1 MSYVIRRL
9 KLNQEFFQGRFC
21 THLLFLSDGVALI
34 MKFSFSCFRGELTA
48 ESYLNTLIRLQVLKG
63 RAPEGFA
70 LGRIGMAKSELVT
83 MAHGAGGSVM
93 QSLIERHILKHLV
106 GADVEVPLTA
116 LDDAAVVQGMVLKSD
131 SYTVKPLFFPGG
143 DIGRL
148 AVSGTVNDICMIG
161 GEPLALAEGFILEE
175 GFSISDL
182 DRILESIREASNE
195 ASVPVITGDTKVMER
210 EALDKF
216 VINSSGVGR
225 RNPLLYWN
233 LLEVKKHRPFGSQWL
248 LDSNLRAGDKIIL
261 SGTIGDH
268 GIAVLSA
275 REGYGFETRI
285 ESDAAPLKNTVNRML
300 EAGGIVAMK
309 DPTRGGLA
317 NLLNEWSQKSHVG
330 ILVQE
335 QSIPVKDG
343 VRAACEMLGLDVLEI
358 GNEGKLVAAVVPER
372 ARAVLSALKDTPLGR
387 DAAIIGEVTSE
398 FDLVAMETVVGG
410 RRIIAPPAGDPVP
423 RIC

>member
-1 MSYVIRRL
+1 MT
-9 KLNQEFFQGRFC
+9 N
-21 THLLFLSDGVALI
+21 A
-34 MKFSFSCFRGELTA
+34 
-48 ESYLNTLIRLQVLKG
+48 N
-63 RAPEGFA
+63 
-70 LGRIGMAKSELVT
+70 LVT
-83 MAHGAGGSVM
+83 LAHGAGGSVM
-93 QSLIERHILKHLV
+93 QSLIEKHIVKYLG
-106 GADVEVPLTA
+106 GAKVDVPLDA

-148 AVSGTVNDICMIG
+148 AISGTVNDICMIG
-161 GEPLALAEGFILEE
+161 GEPIALAEGFILEE
-175 GFSISDL
+175 GFNLSEL
-182 DRILESIREASNE
+182 DRILESMRKASDE
-195 ASVPVITGDTKVMER
+195 SGVPVITGDTKVMER
-210 EALDKF
+210 GALDKF
-216 VINSSGVGR
+216 VINSSGLGK
-225 RNPLLYWN
+225 RNPLLDTN
-233 LLEVKKHRPFGSQWL
+233 LIEVKKVRALNNQWL
-248 LDSNLRAGDKIIL
+248 LDSNVRAGDKIIL

-285 ESDAAPLKNTVNRML
+285 ESDAAPLNSTVNQML
-300 EAGGIVAMK
+300 EVGGIVAMK

-335 QSIPVKDG
+335 QSIPVKEG

-358 GNEGKLVAAVVPER
+358 GNEGKAVVSVVPEK
-372 ARAVLSALKDTPLGR
+372 AEAVLAALKDTTLGK
-387 DAAIIGEVTSE
+387 DAAIIGEATSE

>member
-1 MSYVIRRL
+1 
-9 KLNQEFFQGRFC
+9 
-21 THLLFLSDGVALI
+21 
-34 MKFSFSCFRGELTA
+34 
-48 ESYLNTLIRLQVLKG
+48 
-63 RAPEGFA
+63 
-70 LGRIGMAKSELVT
+70 MAAADLVT

-93 QSLIERHILKHLV
+93 QSLIEKYVLKHLG
-106 GADVEVPLTA
+106 GAKVDVPLDA

-148 AVSGTVNDICMIG
+148 AISGTVNDICMIG
-161 GEPLALAEGFILEE
+161 GDPLALAAGFIIEE
-175 GFSISDL
+175 GFSL
-182 DRILESIREASNE
+182 MELEKILESMRKASDEAG
-195 ASVPVITGDTKVMER
+195 APVITGDTKVMER
-210 EALDKF
+210 GALDKF
-216 VINSSGVGR
+216 VINLSGIGK
-225 RNPLLYWN
+225 RNSLLDQN
-233 LLEVKKHRPFGSQWL
+233 LLEVQKYRDLNARWL
-248 LDSNLRAGDKIIL
+248 LDSNVRAGDKIIL

-285 ESDAAPLKNTVNRML
+285 ESDAAPLKGTVNRIL
-300 EAGGIVAMK
+300 QVGGILAMK

-343 VRAACEMLGLDVLEI
+343 VQAACEMLGLDVLEI
-358 GNEGKLVAAVVPER
+358 GNEGKVVAAVVPEK
-372 ARAVLSALKDTPLGR
+372 AEAMLTALRNTPHGK
-387 DAAIIGEVTSE
+387 DAAIIGEATSE
-398 FDLVAMETVVGG
+398 FELVAMETVVGG
-410 RRIIAPPAGDPVP
+410 RRIIAPPAGDPIP

>member
-1 MSYVIRRL
+1 MSR
-9 KLNQEFFQGRFC
+9 
-21 THLLFLSDGVALI
+21 TD
-34 MKFSFSCFRGELTA
+34 
-48 ESYLNTLIRLQVLKG
+48 
-63 RAPEGFA
+63 
-70 LGRIGMAKSELVT
+70 LVT
-83 MAHGAGGSVM
+83 MAHGAGGAVM
-93 QSLIERHILKHLV
+93 QSLIEKYILKHLG
-106 GADVEVPLTA
+106 GAKVDVPLDA

-148 AVSGTVNDICMIG
+148 AISGTVNDICMIG

-175 GFSISDL
+175 GFSLSEL
-182 DRILESIREASNE
+182 DRILESMKNASDEAG
-195 ASVPVITGDTKVMER
+195 VPVITGDTKVMER
-210 EALDKF
+210 GALDKL
-216 VINSSGVGR
+216 VINSSGIGR
-225 RNPLLYWN
+225 RNPLLDEN
-233 LLEVKKHRPFGSQWL
+233 LLEAKRHSTLTSQWL
-248 LDSNLRAGDKIIL
+248 LDSNVRAGDKIVL

-285 ESDAAPLKNTVNRML
+285 ESDAAPLRGMVNRML
-300 EAGGIVAMK
+300 EVGGVVAMK

-330 ILVQE
+330 ILVEE

-343 VRAACEMLGLDVLEI
+343 VQAACEMLGLDVLEI
-358 GNEGKLVAAVVPER
+358 GNEGKLVAAVVPEK
-372 ARAVLSALKDTPLGR
+372 APAVLAALNDTQLGR
-387 DAAIIGEVTSE
+387 DAAIIGEATSE
-398 FDLVAMETVVGG
+398 FDIVATETLVGG

>member
-1 MSYVIRRL
+1 M
-9 KLNQEFFQGRFC
+9 
-21 THLLFLSDGVALI
+21 
-34 MKFSFSCFRGELTA
+34 TA
-48 ESYLNTLIRLQVLKG
+48 
-63 RAPEGFA
+63 AD
-70 LGRIGMAKSELVT
+70 LVT

-93 QSLIERHILKHLV
+93 QSLIEKHILKHLG
-106 GADVEVPLTA
+106 GAKVDVPLDA
-116 LDDAAVVQGMVLKSD
+116 LDDAAVVQGIVLKSD

-148 AVSGTVNDICMIG
+148 AISGTVNDICMIG
-161 GEPLALAEGFILEE
+161 GDPLALAAGFILEE
-175 GFSISDL
+175 GFSLMEL
-182 DRILESIREASNE
+182 DKILESMREASQE
-195 ASVPVITGDTKVMER
+195 AGAPVITGDTKVMER
-210 EALDKF
+210 GAMDKF
-216 VINSSGVGR
+216 MINLSGIGK
-225 RNPLLYWN
+225 RNSLLDQN
-233 LLEVKKHRPFGSQWL
+233 LLEVQKYRDLNARWL
-248 LDSNLRAGDKIIL
+248 LDSNVRAGDKIIL
-261 SGTIGDH
+261 SGSIGDH

-285 ESDAAPLKNTVNRML
+285 ESDAAPLKGTVNHIL
-300 EAGGIVAMK
+300 QVGGIVTMK

-330 ILVQE
+330 ILVRE

-358 GNEGKLVAAVVPER
+358 GNEGKVVAAVVPEK
-372 ARAVLSALKDTPLGR
+372 AEAVLAALRNTPHGK
-387 DAAIIGEVTSE
+387 DAAIIGEATSE